1 MQKWGRD
8 HDNEQQSES
17 FKVFPKCRRT
27 KSAEPNP
34 NSVLPADWRYQEH
47 TISLSSNLQGVLLYV
62 GKPSLL
68 LGCRQAKDLSS
79 SIHLPLPYHHQQ

>member
-1 MQKWGRD
+1 MQKWGLD

-17 FKVFPKCRRT
+17 FKVVPKCRRI

-34 NSVLPADWRYQEH
+34 NSVLPADWRFQEH
-47 TISLSSNLQGVLLYV
+47 TISLFSNLQGVLLHV
-62 GKPSLL
+62 GS
-68 LGCRQAKDLSS
+68 DLSS